1 MDEALDTNLL
11 GTLEQDVGA
20 VDVGVGEAVG
30 VAKAQVDVR
39 LGGKVEDGV
48 DVVALQAVDNLRG
61 VGDVTLVEG
70 EVALVI
76 QGAGVVERGAVVKL
90 VKGDNVVRVGVGEGE
105 VADEPA
111 GTKRKRSSAFAL
123 LTSQ

>member
-105 VADEPA
+105 VADEPE